1 MEPATLLAR
10 IYLTTDTADF
20 LHYRSTGALA
30 PRSVQEAAAFTLD
43 VAPRSP
49 DAAMSEPA
57 QRQREAILAAL
68 ETIFDE
74 LNEEPSTQ
82 WAQDYRAAGNRS
94 LSVGDVVVL
103 GEAAWVVAPVGYE
116 RISSDDLATAMVPV
130 ARDERVSPVD
140 VLDADARQ
148 WAQAM
153 TERMRGRIT
162 ATPAPDLSR

>member
-1 MEPATLLAR
+1 MDPATMTAR

-30 PRSVQEAAAFTLD
+30 PRSVQEAAAFPLD
-43 VAPRSP
+43 VAGGDP
-49 DAAMSEPA
+49 DSAPPA
-57 QRQREAILAAL
+57 SAQQQKAIMEAL
-68 ETIFDE
+68 ETIFVE
-74 LNEEPSTQ
+74 LNDEPTQQ

-103 GEAAWVVAPVGYE
+103 GEAAWVVAPVGFE

-130 ARDERVSPVD
+130 ARDERVSGAD

-153 TERMRGRIT
+153 AERVRGRSS
-162 ATPAPDLSR
+162 AAPARDRAR